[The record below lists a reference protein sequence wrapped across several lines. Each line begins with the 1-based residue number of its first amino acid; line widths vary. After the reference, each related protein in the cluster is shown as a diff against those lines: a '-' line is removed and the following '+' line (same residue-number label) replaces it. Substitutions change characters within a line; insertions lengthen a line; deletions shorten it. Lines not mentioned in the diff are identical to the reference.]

1 MKKEPTIEEL
11 EAYCEKILSK
21 FKQDPLF
28 ELKQEF
34 GMMLF
39 KHIDDFTP
47 QELEKYNELKEL
59 LKHETI

>member
-1 MKKEPTIEEL
+1 MKNKHTDEET
-11 EAYCEKILSK
+11 EAYYQSLLNK

-28 ELKQEF
+28 ELRQEF

-47 QELEKYNELKEL
+47 QELERYNELKEL
-59 LKHETI
+59 LK

>member
-1 MKKEPTIEEL
+1 MKKHTD
-11 EAYCEKILSK
+11 EKIEACYQKLLNR

-28 ELKQEF
+28 ELRQEF

-47 QELEKYNELKEL
+47 QELKRYNELKEL
-59 LKHETI
+59 LK

>member
-1 MKKEPTIEEL
+1 MKKHTDEEIEACYQKL
-11 EAYCEKILSK
+11 LNR

-28 ELKQEF
+28 ELRQEF

-47 QELEKYNELKEL
+47 Q
-59 LKHETI
+59 

>member
-1 MKKEPTIEEL
+1 MNKNHTDEGIED
-11 EAYCEKILSK
+11 YFQKILNK

-28 ELKQEF
+28 ELRQEF

-47 QELEKYNELKEL
+47 QELERYNQLKEL
-59 LKHETI
+59 LK

>member
-1 MKKEPTIEEL
+1 MKKESTVKQY
-11 EAYCEKILSK
+11 EAYYEKLLNK

-28 ELKQEF
+28 ELRQEF

-47 QELEKYNELKEL
+47 QELERYNELKEL
-59 LKHETI
+59 LK

>member
-1 MKKEPTIEEL
+1 MKKELTVEKYED
-11 EAYCEKILSK
+11 YCEKLLNK
-21 FKQDPLF
+21 FKEDHLF

-47 QELEKYNELKEL
+47 QELERYNELKEL
-59 LKHETI
+59 LK